1 MVTIFEEDE
10 KKRDYR
16 GSKSMRGTNLSHN
29 IPTSQNTKNMP
40 IIVKE
45 QRVDGSYT
53 KQGGSVGKE
62 LVLRC
67 TSCVLTVFFLRV
79 FGSFTWPFTVSL
91 KDFVKNYRA
100 TTLSKHQ
107 VQ

>member
-1 MVTIFEEDE
+1 MVTRFEEDE

-16 GSKSMRGTNLSHN
+16 GSKSMRGTSLSHN
-29 IPTSQNTKNMP
+29 IPTSQKTKNMP

-53 KQGGSVGKE
+53 KQGGRVGKE
-62 LVLRC
+62 LVLRGM
-67 TSCVLTVFFLRV
+67 SCALTAYLGVS
-79 FGSFTWPFTVSL
+79 GGFTWSLAVSL
-91 KDFVKNYRA
+91 KDFAKNYQI
-100 TTLSKHQ
+100 TTLSNHQ